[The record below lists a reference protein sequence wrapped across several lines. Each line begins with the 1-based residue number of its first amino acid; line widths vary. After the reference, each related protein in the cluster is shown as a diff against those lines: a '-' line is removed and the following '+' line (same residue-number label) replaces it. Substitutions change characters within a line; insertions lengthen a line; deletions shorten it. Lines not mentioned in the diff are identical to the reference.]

1 MEASAKWNSA
11 AINGLLLSLVT
22 IVYSLIQSVF
32 GLSGFSSIILWMVK
46 FAGCIYLLYY
56 FMKQYSGNFE
66 QISYGSSFQ
75 YGFIL
80 CSLSSIVCACFSFIS
95 MTLLFPETTELAI
108 EQMQTVMASGNYS
121 SEEENIINS
130 MADNLPQITLF
141 AGLFYYIVIGAVMSS
156 IIANFT
162 KKTDPF
168 AEYDKNGSDAE

>member
-1 MEASAKWNSA
+1 METSAKWNSA

-32 GLSGFSSIILWMVK
+32 GLSGFASIMLWIIK
-46 FAGCIYLLYY
+46 FTGCIYLLYY
-56 FMKQYSGNFE
+56 FMKQYSDNFE
-66 QISYGSSFQ
+66 QISYGNSFQ

-80 CSLSSIVCACFSFIS
+80 CCLSSIVCACFSFIS
-95 MTLLFPETTELAI
+95 MTLLFPETTEQAI
-108 EQMQTVMASGNYS
+108 EQMQTVMASSNYS
-121 SEEENIINS
+121 SEEENMIN
-130 MADNLPQITLF
+130 AIAGNLPQITLF

-168 AEYDKNGSDAE
+168 AEHDQNGSNAE